1 MTTMSK
7 THPLN
12 AKQVRTAFGISQVT
26 LYLWRK
32 GTEKRA
38 PLPHKQV
45 FQGGATRVTFKQ
57 AELEKWAKKHGVAVK
72 VPFAEVATEQ
82 GLHQA
87 KPGPKPSQ
95 APTAAKKSQQAS
107 GKAAQKP
114 AKLKAPASKPEKAAV
129 AGSKA
134 KSTGQVPKSTKKAA
148 SASVTAAASV

>member
-1 MTTMSK
+1 MTALSK

-38 PLPHKQV
+38 PLPCKEIM
-45 FQGGATRVTFKQ
+45 QGAAARVGFKQ
-57 AELEKWAKKHGVAVK
+57 ADLEKWAKKHAVAIK
-72 VPFAEVATEQ
+72 VPFAEVAAEQ

-95 APTAAKKSQQAS
+95 APAAAKKSQQAS
-107 GKAAQKP
+107 GKPAQKA
-114 AKLKAPASKPEKAAV
+114 AKVKAPAAKTAT
-129 AGSKA
+129 KA
-134 KSTGQVPKSTKKAA
+134 KPAKKAA
-148 SASVTAAASV
+148 STPVAEAALV